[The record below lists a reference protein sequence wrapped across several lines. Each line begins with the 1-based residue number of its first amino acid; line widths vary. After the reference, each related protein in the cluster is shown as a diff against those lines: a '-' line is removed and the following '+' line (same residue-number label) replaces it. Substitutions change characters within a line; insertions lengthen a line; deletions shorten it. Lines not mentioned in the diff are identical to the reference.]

1 MIEPYVFLALAA
13 ATLLGISTPLQSRGI
28 KMVSDINP
36 IEDGKIQWG
45 KIKDII
51 KTLINRYILVA
62 VVLGVAGGLG
72 NMMALGRGEATIVQ
86 PLMTFGNFVT
96 VLLGAV
102 WLNESLDKLEYFEI
116 ALVLIGILFLGWAT
130 A

>member
-1 MIEPYVFLALAA
+1 MIETYVFMALGA
-13 ATLLGISTPLQSRGI
+13 ATLLGISTPLQSKGI
-28 KMVSDINP
+28 KEIPDLNP
-36 IEDGKIQWG
+36 IEDGEFQWG
-45 KIKDII
+45 KVKENI
-51 KTLINRYILVA
+51 KTVINRYILVA
-62 VVLGVAGGLG
+62 VVLALVGGIG
-72 NMMALGRGEATIVQ
+72 NMMALGRGDATIVQ